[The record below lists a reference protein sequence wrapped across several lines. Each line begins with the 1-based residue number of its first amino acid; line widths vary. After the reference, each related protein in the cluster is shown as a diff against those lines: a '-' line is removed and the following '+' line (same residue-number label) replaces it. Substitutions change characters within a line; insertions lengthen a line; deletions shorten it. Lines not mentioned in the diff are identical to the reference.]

1 MLSLAVPTAIFDE
14 LSRQM
19 AGGREEQVA
28 FLYVSVE
35 GERLLAIELNQVPPE
50 GFLSQ
55 SARHLALTDEMR
67 AKVLGRAAALDAC
80 VVEAHSHPGAREACF
95 SPTDLAGFEE
105 WVPHVRWRLGGVLYA
120 ALVFAGQ
127 EVDAL
132 AWRGAGPAPEALGY
146 LEVGD
151 RIIRPSNLT
160 IEHLSSGR

>member
-1 MLSLAVPTAIFDE
+1 MLTLTVPITIFDE
-14 LSRQM
+14 LSGQM

-28 FLYVSVE
+28 FLYVSLE
-35 GERLLAIELNQVPPE
+35 GERLVAIELHQVPPE

-55 SARHLALTDEMR
+55 SARHLALADEMR
-67 AKVLGRAAALDAC
+67 ANVLGRAAALDAC

-105 WVPHVRWRLGGVLYA
+105 WVPHVRWRLGGVPYA
-120 ALVFAGQ
+120 ALVFAGH
-127 EVDAL
+127 ELDAL
-132 AWRGAGPAPEALGY
+132 GWRGAGPEPEALGH

-160 IEHLSSGR
+160 IEHLSSER